1 MGMDPIS
8 MGLIADV
15 AAPALSS
22 ILGPILQNVG
32 QSLGAQ
38 GGQQAG
44 GPQGA
49 QQAGGLQQ
57 VAQEAEQLIQQ
68 FMKIFGGMGQQGGT
82 PPGMCPQSPFPFSP
96 GASGISSGT
105 YDNPSQYLQGDPG
118 FTVRGSQGT
127 QNIDPGFSVGSSSSS
142 NSGGLSSLSNQY
154 NSVQQELQSAEAS
167 GNPAQIAQAQQDEE
181 KVMNAINMISAMNQ
195 AQSQAISKIISA
207 IGQA

>member
-1 MGMDPIS
+1 MGVDPIS

-15 AAPALSS
+15 AAPAVSS
-22 ILGPILQNVG
+22 ILGPILQGVT
-32 QSLGAQ
+32 QSAGSQ

-44 GPQGA
+44 GLG
-49 QQAGGLQQ
+49 Q
-57 VAQEAEQLIQQ
+57 VAQDAEQLIQQ
-68 FMKIFGGMGQQGGT
+68 FMKLFGGMGQQGGMQ
-82 PPGMCPQSPFPFSP
+82 PGMCSPQPIAFSP
-96 GASGISSGT
+96 SASGIPGGT
-105 YDNPSQYLQGDPG
+105 YDNPMQYLQGSDPG

-127 QNIDPGFSVGSSSSS
+127 QNIDPGFNVGSSSSS
-142 NSGGLSSLSNQY
+142 GGLSSLANQY

-181 KVMNAINMISAMNQ
+181 NVMNAINMISAMNQ

>member
-1 MGMDPIS
+1 MGVDPIS

-32 QSLGAQ
+32 QSAGAQ
-38 GGQQAG
+38 GGQQVG
-44 GPQGA
+44 GMG
-49 QQAGGLQQ
+49 Q

-82 PPGMCPQSPFPFSP
+82 PPGMCPQSPLPFSP
-96 GASGISSGT
+96 GATGIPGGT
-105 YDNPSQYLQGDPG
+105 FDNPSQYLQGVG
-118 FTVRGSQGT
+118 GSQGT
-127 QNIDPGFSVGSSSSS
+127 QNIDPGFSVGSSS
-142 NSGGLSSLSNQY
+142 NAGGLGSLASQY
-154 NSVQQELQSAEAS
+154 NSVQQELQNAEAS
-167 GNPAQIAQAQQDEE
+167 GNPAQIAQAQADEE

>member
-1 MGMDPIS
+1 MGVDPIS
-8 MGLIADV
+8 MGLISEV

-22 ILGPILQNVG
+22 ILGPILQGVG
-32 QSLGAQ
+32 QSAGAQ

-44 GPQGA
+44 GMG
-49 QQAGGLQQ
+49 Q

-68 FMKIFGGMGQQGGT
+68 FMKMFGGMGQQGGIQ
-82 PPGMCPQSPFPFSP
+82 PGICQQNPLPFSP
-96 GASGISSGT
+96 GAGGISSGT
-105 YDNPSQYLQGDPG
+105 YDNPLQYLQGNDPG
-118 FTVRGSQGT
+118 FTVRGSQGS
-127 QNIDPGFSVGSSSSS
+127 QNIDPGFSVGGSS
-142 NSGGLSSLSNQY
+142 NTGALSSLSNQY

-181 KVMNAINMISAMNQ
+181 QVMNAINMISAMNQ